1 MKRYDLCFAWN
12 WEYDADLA
20 AMLETACCRRERS
33 VLQVTPHN
41 LAVVCQAL
49 EAGDLSFAA
58 LFDRA
63 SDEDLAFMP
72 IVEWVARHRLRWI
85 NRRDKAE
92 RAWDKATMHSLF
104 LQAGIRT
111 PRTLILPAFN
121 MQPELQG
128 LDTGILGSSFV
139 IKPACRGG
147 GQGVVKD
154 GRSPADVAAAR
165 PLYPDDRYLL
175 QECAVP
181 VSLGA
186 RQAWFRVI
194 CCLGHA
200 FLCWW
205 DTQTHAYAAVAPE
218 EETEFGL
225 WRLRSMVRKIWY
237 ACELELFSTEV
248 ALTAQGDLL
257 AVDYVNDPIDLRLQ
271 SRAAEGVPDSVVG
284 SIVDRVA
291 AWL

>member
-1 MKRYDLCFAWN
+1 
-12 WEYDADLA
+12 
-20 AMLETACCRRERS
+20 MLETACRCREHS

-41 LAVVCQAL
+41 LAAVCQAL
-49 EAGDLSFAA
+49 EAGALSFAA

-63 SDEDLAFMP
+63 SDEDPAFLS
-72 IVEWVARHRLRWI
+72 IVEWVARYRLQCI
-85 NRRDKAE
+85 NRRDRAE
-92 RAWDKATMHSLF
+92 RAWDKATMHSQY

-121 MQPELQG
+121 VHPELQG
-128 LDTGILGSSFV
+128 LDTSVLGSSFV

-154 GRSPADVAAAR
+154 GRSPVDVAAAR

-181 VSLGA
+181 ASLGA

-205 DTQTHAYAAVAPE
+205 DPDSHAYSEVTTA

-225 WRLRSMVRKIWY
+225 SRLRKVVRSISH
-237 ACELELFSTEV
+237 ACGLELFSTEI
-248 ALTAQGDLL
+248 ALTVHGDLL

-271 SRAAEGVPDSVVG
+271 SRVAEGVPDSVVDG
-284 SIVDRVA
+284 IVDRIA